1 MRKQE
6 LARVKL
12 EASKYF
18 NKIDF
23 IGNEFAIFN
32 DISDIPIFEYPV
44 MSFPALVKTPFL
56 SAKPKET

>member
-32 DISDIPIFEYPV
+32 DISDGGNIVNNFHRLASPQV
-44 MSFPALVKTPFL
+44 ALLF
-56 SAKPKET
+56 A